1 MSTISDRFKK
11 LYAELD
17 ELREL
22 VSGSSVTEL
31 EGKVSEAELEFI
43 RVEVVPY
50 LAKIAGEKLAS
61 LRCDVDLTLKYRQ
74 GKGME
79 YSFAVSST
87 GGMKRGEGNT
97 IAPPN
102 DVKQSHDKGAP
113 IKETLVK
120 ETPIKENPAK
130 DIPAKEIP
138 IKGIPVKATPAKAT
152 PVETSGKLSV
162 SNPESKLIDEVDW
175 INRICGMKS
184 DKSGNL
190 TSPQKGMLMIAII
203 DLISTGVL
211 TENKIYFT
219 SLLWNRYSRMWSRHV
234 PQSWGF
240 SANVLF
246 PFTQLNEESFYFL
259 VPNSRANAEAIKN
272 KKNWD
277 WGTVSYEVAY
287 SKLDDEL
294 FGLLQ
299 NKQFAKRLTKEL
311 LSVYIERQKKE
322 VTVVRPQ
329 VSTPVSEKR
338 PRVKVDNA
346 VPQKGI
352 VREPALKSD
361 VSEIGSEEVV
371 MRRQPRRIEDVK
383 LSRKF
388 VSKSEMC
395 QLWIEELM
403 EMECEQKGC
412 YMAPHKAIFMLTILY
427 LIQSKKLRMNK
438 IFFDQTLWGCYRM
451 LWEKYVPED
460 WGFEPD
466 VVDAYTSLN
475 GELYYRLVASIP
487 KNADLVRVKKDWTH
501 ISVTALVAY
510 SEIDDELFSILCI
523 DKYCDSVRD
532 AIVDKYITKQ
542 TRRYERM
549 FIEDDLDDAE
559 EEEEEIEDEDIDEEE
574 DDYDV
579 EDYWIPA
586 DFEEY
591 LASVKSPDG
600 LPYSEEWV
608 ARKLSLIK
616 DEYLQS
622 MLEKHFDASHV
633 DELESIGEIDK
644 LISKVRW
651 GVIMWQVDE
660 DFVIALRLYREYR
673 LMRQDA

>member
-102 DVKQSHDKGAP
+102 DVKQTHDKAAP

-120 ETPIKENPAK
+120 ETPKKENPAK
-130 DIPAKEIP
+130 DIPVKEIS
-138 IKGIPVKATPAKAT
+138 IKQIPVKATPAKAT
-152 PVETSGKLSV
+152 PVETSGKLCV
-162 SNPESKLIDEVDW
+162 SRPERRLK
-175 INRICGMKS
+175 
-184 DKSGNL
+184 
-190 TSPQKGMLMIAII
+190 
-203 DLISTGVL
+203 
-211 TENKIYFT
+211 
-219 SLLWNRYSRMWSRHV
+219 
-234 PQSWGF
+234 
-240 SANVLF
+240 
-246 PFTQLNEESFYFL
+246 EE
-259 VPNSRANAEAIKN
+259 
-272 KKNWD
+272 
-277 WGTVSYEVAY
+277 
-287 SKLDDEL
+287 
-294 FGLLQ
+294 
-299 NKQFAKRLTKEL
+299 
-311 LSVYIERQKKE
+311 
-322 VTVVRPQ
+322 VVRPQ
-329 VSTPVSEKR
+329 MSTHVSEKR

-346 VPQKGI
+346 VPKKEI
-352 VREPALKSD
+352 VREAPPKSD
-361 VSEIGSEEVV
+361 VSEISSEEVV

-383 LSRKF
+383 MSRKF

-412 YMAPHKAIFMLTILY
+412 YMAPHKAIFLLTILY
-427 LIQSKKLRMNK
+427 LIQGKKLRMNK

-549 FIEDDLDDAE
+549 FIEDVLDDVE
-559 EEEEEIEDEDIDEEE
+559 EIDEEE
-574 DDYDV
+574 EDDDDDL

-591 LASVKSPDG
+591 LASVKSPNG

-616 DEYLQS
+616 DEYMQS

-633 DELESIGEIDK
+633 DDLESIGEIDK

-660 DFVIALRLYREYR
+660 EFVIALRLYREYR